1 MPRFHFKLAALL
13 RIREST
19 RDQRRVELAESQRTD
34 AELHGRLTQL
44 DEEQKQLQCERR
56 KVAGPG
62 QVDIARL
69 VESQRY
75 AATVRSQEI
84 GLQEQRRTLA
94 EEIERR
100 RQALIEAD
108 RQVRMLETLREK
120 QLEMH
125 RQEADRQEA
134 KRLDEAALQT
144 AALGAF

>member
-1 MPRFHFKLAALL
+1 MAKFLFRLAALL

-19 RDQRRVELAESQRTD
+19 RDQRRVELAEAQRTD
-34 AELHGRLTQL
+34 AELHGRLAQL
-44 DEEQKQLQCERR
+44 DEERKQLQGEFR

-69 VESQRY
+69 VETQRY
-75 AATVRSQEI
+75 TATLRSQEI
-84 GLQEQRRTLA
+84 ELQEQRRTLA

-120 QLEMH
+120 QLGMH
-125 RQEADRQEA
+125 RQDAERQEA
-134 KRLDEAALQT
+134 KRFDEAALQT